1 MPPIQKVKDLKKPI
15 EVGELIIHKDKT
27 SGRKRFGE
35 VVGLIEARNR
45 KFQVLEVNQ
54 NDFTPMFKDN
64 LSELKFFSC
73 NASECKRLNLFR
85 LREKNSFHP
94 GDVIRQNRGGRLRF
108 GIIIGFTHPEGLYSD
123 SLENGYNGKDLLECV
138 EISGRAGLP
147 HKLDSLGQVK
157 RFQADPKY
165 TKLCEVLPMDKNGGV
180 RIKDYW
186 EIKRE
191 ASET

>member
-35 VVGLIEARNR
+35 VVGLIEGRNR
-45 KFQVLEVNQ
+45 KFQVLEVTPH
-54 NDFTPMFKDN
+54 DFTPMFKDN

-73 NASECKRLNLFR
+73 NSSECKRLNLFR
-85 LREKNSFHP
+85 LRKKNSYYP
-94 GDVIRQNRGGRLRF
+94 GDVIRQSRGGRLRF

-157 RFQADPKY
+157 RFQADPKH